1 MDPGELFS
9 QMRIKCGGISA
20 NSPHAAKYRIADLK
34 GNSAVVAVRLAEN
47 GPCPNLNP
55 ESMSRSV
62 TTLGI
67 ELLSQQKIIRQ
78 FFKK

>member
-9 QMRIKCGGISA
+9 QIRSRCGGISE
-20 NSPHAAKYRIADLK
+20 NCPHAAKYRIADLK
-34 GNSAVVAVRLAEN
+34 GNSAVVAMRLVEN
-47 GPCPNLNP
+47 GPCPSFNP

-62 TTLGI
+62 TTPGI

-78 FFKK
+78 FLKK